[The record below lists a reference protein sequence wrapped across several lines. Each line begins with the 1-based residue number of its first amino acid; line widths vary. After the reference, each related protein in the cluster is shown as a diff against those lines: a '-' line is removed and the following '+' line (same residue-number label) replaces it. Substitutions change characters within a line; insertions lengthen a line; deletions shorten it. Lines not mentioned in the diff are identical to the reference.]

1 MNTSPRD
8 AVVCF
13 HRNGM
18 PYRITLTVTG
28 IVTFPTVTDE
38 PPETELVDVIA
49 LALAERYPEF
59 QADPKT
65 PVVTVQ
71 VQEILE

>member
-1 MNTSPRD
+1 MVARY
-8 AVVCF
+8 

-28 IVTFPTVTDE
+28 IINFPTVTDE
-38 PPETELVDVIA
+38 TPENELVDVIA

-65 PVVTVQ
+65 PVVSVQ